1 MYEPLYLPPRNKVS
15 PAPAN
20 GQFPEATSYSEKNQL
35 NKEGSQQYP
44 TASSE
49 QESDFGDLDVPWLP
63 FDRNEEE
70 EIQEDL
76 DIPMPWESKEAD
88 NSNNKE
94 LDRSVGDGSG
104 DAHRPQSA
112 SSWLPG
118 WMSGER
124 GDAKMAAAS
133 KKQSPTRHSS
143 ESMIPPLPSWM
154 GGTPEPPPETAPLS
168 YHQASALT
176 GRALLNKDPPSH
188 AELCGCLGPR
198 KAQAKKVPGD
208 LDLLPSSSG
217 YQEEYPPPLPIQSDN
232 VQAALAV

>member
-133 KKQSPTRHSS
+133 KKTVSNQTQLRVHDSSSAFVDGRHPRTSTRDRPPLLPPGECADGQSPPQQRPSLTRRAVRVLGPT
-143 ESMIPPLPSWM
+143 EGAGQKGTGGPRLAALELRLPRGIPPPS
-154 GGTPEPPPETAPLS
+154 P
-168 YHQASALT
+168 
-176 GRALLNKDPPSH
+176 DPV
-188 AELCGCLGPR
+188 R
-198 KAQAKKVPGD
+198 
-208 LDLLPSSSG
+208 
-217 YQEEYPPPLPIQSDN
+217 
-232 VQAALAV
+232 

>member
-1 MYEPLYLPPRNKVS
+1 MDPGTRTGRSLRAPGSLVGCQENGAMRKWRQPP
-15 PAPAN
+15 
-20 GQFPEATSYSEKNQL
+20 
-35 NKEGSQQYP
+35 
-44 TASSE
+44 
-49 QESDFGDLDVPWLP
+49 
-63 FDRNEEE
+63 
-70 EIQEDL
+70 
-76 DIPMPWESKEAD
+76 
-88 NSNNKE
+88 
-94 LDRSVGDGSG
+94 
-104 DAHRPQSA
+104 
-112 SSWLPG
+112 
-118 WMSGER
+118 
-124 GDAKMAAAS
+124 